1 MPTQK
6 VIIMRD
12 TGSMA
17 YSLLKETSKL
27 VFWGS
32 TKTWYVFASKKKS
45 DAWAPIFL
53 SEFSFNAKTY
63 QVVEGNVS
71 NISSQVLK

>member
-32 TKTWYVFASKKKS
+32 TKTWYVFASKKN
-45 DAWAPIFL
+45 PMLGPGF
-53 SEFSFNAKTY
+53 FCPSFHLRQKHTKLLK
-63 QVVEGNVS
+63 E
-71 NISSQVLK
+71 ISQI